1 MSSKCACNC
10 GGKMK
15 HQKGGQIN
23 NKKSNNMKE
32 NLGSIQSIL
41 DSFKKGG
48 CVKKKQDGGD
58 LSPKALTVKQK
69 GGKAHKELNQNL
81 LLFILLLLQPVN
93 CQRWIHNQVPILLLK
108 NLS

>member
-1 MSSKCACNC
+1 MKCGCGCNMVTVKEEGGKMSSKCACNC

-15 HQKGGQIN
+15 HQKGGQITN

-48 CVKKKQDGGD
+48 CVKKKQDGGKVYINPETKKPY
-58 LSPKALTVKQK
+58 SK
-69 GGKAHKELNQNL
+69 GAVTMFEG
-81 LLFILLLLQPVN
+81 
-93 CQRWIHNQVPILLLK
+93 
-108 NLS
+108 